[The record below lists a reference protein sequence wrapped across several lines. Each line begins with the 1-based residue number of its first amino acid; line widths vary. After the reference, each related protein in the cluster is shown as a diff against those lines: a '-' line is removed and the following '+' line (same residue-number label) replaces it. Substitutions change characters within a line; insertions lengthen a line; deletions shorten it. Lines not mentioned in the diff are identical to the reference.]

1 MVSQRGIDHIWLVE
15 TVNSTRS
22 VRYLP
27 VCMLWLCRRAGALRG
42 EPRHSPRGNTWP
54 KPRAQQ
60 RRKPRKSMR
69 RQPGGLGAATMLA
82 CSRGTLIRALA
93 AQRMCKERKR
103 LRTPRFDGPKRTLK
117 ATERSMMRRVVRSAA
132 WMGSVW
138 MGRRG
143 KAYIE
148 RER

>member
-1 MVSQRGIDHIWLVE
+1 
-15 TVNSTRS
+15 
-22 VRYLP
+22 
-27 VCMLWLCRRAGALRG
+27 
-42 EPRHSPRGNTWP
+42 
-54 KPRAQQ
+54 
-60 RRKPRKSMR
+60 
-69 RQPGGLGAATMLA
+69 
-82 CSRGTLIRALA
+82 
-93 AQRMCKERKR
+93 MCKERKR